1 MANLGEILRA
11 HGSLSA
17 IEVEWL
23 HLLVVD
29 WQVVS
34 DLSFADLVLW
44 IDDREGGFISAAHCR
59 PSTGV
64 TVHHDDIVGHRLPH
78 GRVEGMRRAFDQ
90 KQIQH
95 SADPRW
101 TGSFAVRED
110 LVPVVCNGRAIAVI
124 SREANLGIAR
134 SPSLL
139 EVNYMALGDDLCA
152 MVARGEFP
160 QTSAPGSR
168 RGGPRVVDGVVRLD
182 AHGIVNYA
190 SPNAISCFHRMGL
203 PDALTGKV
211 LASALTAKLEMHT
224 VVDESLP
231 VVLMGR
237 AAWQSEV
244 DSHGVALALRAIPI
258 TEQGKRRGAILLVRD
273 ISELRL
279 RERELMSKDATI
291 REIHHRVKNNLQTVS
306 ALLRL
311 QARRSDSEE
320 VKSALAE
327 AQRRVSTIA
336 VVHETLS
343 KTITETVDFDELLE
357 RILSLSVDIA
367 RRESRVSTR
376 IEGKVG
382 MIPSAAATPLAV
394 VVTELVTNAVE
405 HGLRYQPG
413 TVTVRASRDEEVLE
427 LHVID
432 DGAGLTALGAD
443 GAAGA
448 GAGATG
454 GAGSDGGAEPTGIG
468 SGLGTQIVRT
478 LVAAELRGTINWS
491 EVPGGGTDVA
501 LHAHLD

>member
-211 LASALTAKLEMHT
+211 LAWGGNGKGQTTVPAAALTR
-224 VVDESLP
+224 V
-231 VVLMGR
+231 
-237 AAWQSEV
+237 SEV
-244 DSHGVALALRAIPI
+244 AADDIPPTSHPVPLVNVTRPDEARPSLARADALAAAPAVEDDRF
-258 TEQGKRRGAILLVRD
+258 
-273 ISELRL
+273 
-279 RERELMSKDATI
+279 
-291 REIHHRVKNNLQTVS
+291 RVP
-306 ALLRL
+306 
-311 QARRSDSEE
+311 
-320 VKSALAE
+320 
-327 AQRRVSTIA
+327 
-336 VVHETLS
+336 
-343 KTITETVDFDELLE
+343 
-357 RILSLSVDIA
+357 RIL
-367 RRESRVSTR
+367 
-376 IEGKVG
+376 
-382 MIPSAAATPLAV
+382 
-394 VVTELVTNAVE
+394 
-405 HGLRYQPG
+405 
-413 TVTVRASRDEEVLE
+413 EEE
-427 LHVID
+427 
-432 DGAGLTALGAD
+432 
-443 GAAGA
+443 
-448 GAGATG
+448 
-454 GAGSDGGAEPTGIG
+454 E
-468 SGLGTQIVRT
+468 
-478 LVAAELRGTINWS
+478 
-491 EVPGGGTDVA
+491 
-501 LHAHLD
+501 